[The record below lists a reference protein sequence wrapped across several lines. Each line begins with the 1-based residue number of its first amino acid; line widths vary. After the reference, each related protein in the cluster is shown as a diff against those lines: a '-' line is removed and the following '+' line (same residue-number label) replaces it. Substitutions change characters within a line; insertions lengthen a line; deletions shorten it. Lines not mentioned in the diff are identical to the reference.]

1 MGTRGEIKY
10 MLDAQIIL
18 NMNKKQSALGM
29 QSHDLGNHVL
39 KSKYLRSSRLSQE
52 LQHSIFTSKT
62 SKIVSP
68 LAACNAERIDDPLKQ
83 KRGIEVLKERPV
95 LQMKGVAWDSEN
107 KNQYQ
112 TQDLPFKWPY

>member
-1 MGTRGEIKY
+1 MGTRGKIKY

-18 NMNKKQSALGM
+18 SINKKQSALDM

-52 LQHSIFTSKT
+52 LQHSIFSSKT

-83 KRGIEVLKERPV
+83 KREIEVLK
-95 LQMKGVAWDSEN
+95 
-107 KNQYQ
+107 
-112 TQDLPFKWPY
+112 